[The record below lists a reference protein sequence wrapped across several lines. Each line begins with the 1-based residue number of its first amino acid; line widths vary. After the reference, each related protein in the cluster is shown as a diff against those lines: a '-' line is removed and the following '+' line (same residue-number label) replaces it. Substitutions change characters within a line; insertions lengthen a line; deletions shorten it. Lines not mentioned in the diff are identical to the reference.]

1 MKTTLTDLLNSE
13 PVKRD
18 IGARTWTQTRL
29 MEVEQGLKMQ
39 RRSRRSSS
47 SVIDEDRKM
56 IADAIGERLEE
67 S

>member
-13 PVKRD
+13 LVKRD

>member
-1 MKTTLTDLLNSE
+1 
-13 PVKRD
+13 
-18 IGARTWTQTRL
+18 

>member
-18 IGARTWTQTRL
+18 IGARTWTRTRL